1 MAAELK
7 LANTCLFLDVDGTV
21 LDIAARPTAI
31 VLPPSLIDDLATVEL
46 RLQGALALVSGRPV
60 SELDQ
65 LFAPLRLRA
74 AGVHGAEVRFDPHN
88 KEALYDEQAALPA
101 EAWLA
106 LRELL
111 MKFPG
116 SFAENKRFAFA
127 VHYRTVPQIEF
138 ELERALHRFVL
149 EWRNAGFTLLPGHC
163 VFEIKRPF
171 HEKGMAIER
180 FMQHAPFAGRTPIFI
195 GDDTTDVP
203 GFAAVR
209 ARGGQAYSVGRL
221 MPQATG
227 AFEDPTAVRAWLSRV
242 AAGSQVMS

>member
-1 MAAELK
+1 MAAEINI
-7 LANTCLFLDVDGTV
+7 ANTCLFLDVDGTV

-46 RLQGALALVSGRPV
+46 RLLGALALVSGRPV

-74 AGVHGAEVRFDPHN
+74 AGVHGAEMRFDPH
-88 KEALYDEQAALPA
+88 KDTLYDEQAALPA
-101 EAWLA
+101 DAWLA

-138 ELERALHRFVL
+138 ELERAVRRFVL
-149 EWRNAGFTLLPGHC
+149 DWRDAGFTLLPGHC

-180 FMQHAPFAGRTPIFI
+180 FMQQAPFAGRTPIFI

-227 AFEDPTAVRAWLSRV
+227 SFDHPAAVRAWLSRV
-242 AAGSQVMS
+242 AACPQAVS